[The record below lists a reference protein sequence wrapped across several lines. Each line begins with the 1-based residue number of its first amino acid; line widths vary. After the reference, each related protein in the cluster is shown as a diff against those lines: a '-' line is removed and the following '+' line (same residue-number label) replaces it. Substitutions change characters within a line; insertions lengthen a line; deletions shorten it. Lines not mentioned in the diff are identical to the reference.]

1 MSSPSREA
9 GLSNKRPPE
18 TLDVF
23 YDVTRR
29 LLIDA
34 AAKRDI
40 AIVRRVKIR
49 VDGDR
54 FKALSESR
62 QEDLL
67 ELYGAAIMATGI
79 GSVS

>member
-1 MSSPSREA
+1 MISQRREA

-18 TLDVF
+18 TLDAF

-34 AAKRDI
+34 KVRRDI
-40 AIVRRVKIR
+40 AIVRRAKIR
-49 VDGDR
+49 VDSDR
-54 FKALSESR
+54 FKALSDSR

-67 ELYGAAIMATGI
+67 TLFGEAMMATGMAAP
-79 GSVS
+79 